1 MNNINENL
9 DHYYIYN
16 EEQQQQ
22 QQEGESY
29 SLDFDSFYPNPSSLE
44 SFEHPIALDSTTP
57 IPFIGRHD
65 LFTNSM
71 IFNDQHQEQSS
82 ATSISN
88 LPGTTTTVP
97 YDFSSHDLLNDQDPN
112 VLMSAIAESSSG
124 PFYAQQ
130 PRKEQDVFSELIN
143 LAKASTVPERPSEH
157 PSQYIVPSNQPLSS
171 FRTVRHPLEKFY
183 RPSPA
188 EVATKEKFIYDLKI
202 VQQPS
207 RARMCGFGD
216 KDRRAIVPAPILQ
229 LFISTKD
236 GHDVNPEMFDVT
248 FLVVLCDSCLQTG
261 EPAAA
266 ASSTTTSKSASVPV
280 SQVVVFSSSEEG
292 RHPRTSRLKNL
303 VGASV
308 VSANKLY
315 DLDGNL
321 GIFFIFHDI
330 SLRTEGTF
338 RLKFS
343 LIDVG
348 SPYSYNVN
356 TETLSQVLQ
365 TVYSDPF
372 TVYTA
377 KKFPGVV
384 QSTPLSICFARQ
396 GIKIPIRKESLGSKN
411 KRKDNND
418 INQIQGAEEDY
429 KDV

>member
-29 SLDFDSFYPNPSSLE
+29 SLDFDSFYPNPTSLE

-188 EVATKEKFIYDLKI
+188 EVATKEK
-202 VQQPS
+202 
-207 RARMCGFGD
+207 
-216 KDRRAIVPAPILQ
+216 
-229 LFISTKD
+229 
-236 GHDVNPEMFDVT
+236 
-248 FLVVLCDSCLQTG
+248 
-261 EPAAA
+261 
-266 ASSTTTSKSASVPV
+266 
-280 SQVVVFSSSEEG
+280 
-292 RHPRTSRLKNL
+292 
-303 VGASV
+303 
-308 VSANKLY
+308 
-315 DLDGNL
+315 
-321 GIFFIFHDI
+321 
-330 SLRTEGTF
+330 
-338 RLKFS
+338 
-343 LIDVG
+343 
-348 SPYSYNVN
+348 
-356 TETLSQVLQ
+356 
-365 TVYSDPF
+365 
-372 TVYTA
+372 
-377 KKFPGVV
+377 
-384 QSTPLSICFARQ
+384 
-396 GIKIPIRKESLGSKN
+396 
-411 KRKDNND
+411 
-418 INQIQGAEEDY
+418 
-429 KDV
+429 